1 MRNEPTTSSTHSA
14 PSSATY
20 TRHDKLGDVNHQHEN
35 AQRFR
40 KLLDGKGGKDDAQA
54 EGVDD
59 SQGQDAT
66 DAAGAAAKKFALEQQ
81 NALRDMLQRQ
91 LDAASGKAAVLARD
105 DSEGDGGESKDSHD
119 GDPGSANLGLQI
131 QQQNV
136 QAAQFN
142 AQQPDGVAA
151 QSTFTPALAELIERH
166 VKQLLVPDATSQS
179 SAQSREIMIS
189 LKDGLLPNTEL
200 WLSRT
205 PTGWRLRADTRSTD
219 AYRSLVDGAPQLIKR
234 FADSQL
240 GELEVDPA
248 LLS

>member
-14 PSSATY
+14 PSTTSY
-20 TRHDKLGDVNHQHEN
+20 TRQDKLGDVNHQHEN

-40 KLLDGKGGKDDAQA
+40 KLLDGKNGKDDAQA
-54 EGVDD
+54 QGVDD
-59 SQGQDAT
+59 AQGQDAA
-66 DAAGAAAKKFALEQQ
+66 DGAAKKFSLEQQ

-91 LDAASGKAAVLARD
+91 LDAASGKTAVLARD

-119 GDPGSANLGLQI
+119 GDPSGANLGMQI
-131 QQQNV
+131 LQQNV

-151 QSTFTPALAELIERH
+151 QSAFTPALAELIERH

-234 FADSQL
+234 FADSRL

>member
-1 MRNEPTTSSTHSA
+1 MRNEPTTSSNPSA
-14 PSSATY
+14 PSTATY
-20 TRHDKLGDVNHQHEN
+20 TRQDKLGDVNHQHEN

-40 KLLDGKGGKDDAQA
+40 KLLDGKGGKDGAQA

-59 SQGQDAT
+59 SQGQDDA
-66 DAAGAAAKKFALEQQ
+66 DAAGAAAKKFSLEQQ

-119 GDPGSANLGLQI
+119 GDPSGANLGLQI
-131 QQQNV
+131 LQQNV
-136 QAAQFN
+136 QVAQFN
-142 AQQPDGVAA
+142 AQQPDSVA

-240 GELEVDPA
+240 GELEIDPA